1 MHYAKSSLEI
11 LVAFACWFMQAW
23 VPDFQANLVCQALSN
38 PTSRILVYT
47 AYFHF
52 YRAGIGLSLKFG
64 LNLAVDMK
72 HDPVQE

>member
-1 MHYAKSSLEI
+1 MDYAKSSLEI

-47 AYFHF
+47 A
-52 YRAGIGLSLKFG
+52 
-64 LNLAVDMK
+64 
-72 HDPVQE
+72 